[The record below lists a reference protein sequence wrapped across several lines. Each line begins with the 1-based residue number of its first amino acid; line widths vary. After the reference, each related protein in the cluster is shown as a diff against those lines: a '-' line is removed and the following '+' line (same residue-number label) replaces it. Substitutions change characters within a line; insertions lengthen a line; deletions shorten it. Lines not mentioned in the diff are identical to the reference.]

1 MSSRT
6 VPIEL
11 MLATVSFAQ
20 LNGLD
25 TDQMLRAA
33 GMSPR
38 LLVEGRSRVTE
49 DQVTRF
55 FQALWRHTD
64 DEMLGL
70 GSHPMPR
77 GSFRLLCYGLIGAR
91 DLGEM
96 LDRFQGLGR
105 AVPALPVLTVEID
118 GESARVT
125 VEQHMRQELDD
136 TVADDVVRTLVVG
149 TALAGVHRMLA
160 WAIGGRLPLTAV
172 ELPYPSGN
180 EEIHAQVF
188 GAPLVFDGAAPALVF
203 ETSRLRAPVMRT
215 EAELDEFVARSPAG
229 LLTRPVQESTVVEQV
244 RRMVEHALRK
254 RGPSQ
259 MPTGDDV
266 AARLAISPQTL
277 RRRLAAEGTSLRGV
291 REEVLR
297 DAAITALAEGE
308 EPIGV
313 LALRLGFSE
322 TSTFTRAFAR
332 WTGNPPSVYRTGMTP
347 DV

>member
-25 TDQMLRAA
+25 TDEMLRAA

-38 LLVEGRSRVTE
+38 LLIEGRSRVTE

-55 FQALWRHTD
+55 FQELWRHTD

-91 DLGEM
+91 DLGEL
-96 LDRFQGLGR
+96 LDRFQGLVR
-105 AVPALPVLTVEID
+105 AVPAFPAITVEID
-118 GESARVT
+118 GDEARVT
-125 VEQHMRQELDD
+125 VEQHMRQELDH
-136 TVADDVVRTLVVG
+136 TVADDLVRSLVVC

-172 ELPYPSGN
+172 DLPYPPRH

-188 GAPLVFDGAAPALVF
+188 GAPLVFGAAAPTLVF
-203 ETSRLRAPVMRT
+203 EASRLQTPVMRT
-215 EAELDEFVARSPAG
+215 EPELDEFIARSPAG
-229 LLTRPVQESTVVEQV
+229 LLTRPAPDSTVVEQV
-244 RRMVEHALRK
+244 RRMVEHALQK

-259 MPTGDDV
+259 MPSGDDV

-297 DAAITALAEGE
+297 DEAITALVQGE

-322 TSTFTRAFAR
+322 TSTFTRAFGR
-332 WTGNPPSVYRTGMTP
+332 WTGNPPSVYRTGNAP
-347 DV
+347 DL